1 MPDVLSPHFVMRRTV
16 SRLPS
21 RQGVMP
27 LMIWLSLIL
36 FRTGLTNEAWRN
48 MDGRGRQGP
57 CR

>member
-27 LMIWLSLIL
+27 LMIWLS
-36 FRTGLTNEAWRN
+36 
-48 MDGRGRQGP
+48 
-57 CR
+57 